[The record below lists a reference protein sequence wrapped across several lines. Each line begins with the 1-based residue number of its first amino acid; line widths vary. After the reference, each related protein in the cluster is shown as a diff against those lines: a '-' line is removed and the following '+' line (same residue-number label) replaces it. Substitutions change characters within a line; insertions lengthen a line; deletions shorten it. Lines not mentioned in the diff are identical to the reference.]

1 MASSRP
7 SAFIL
12 EDDDDW
18 GTLSPLPS
26 TMSRLSSTSSLV
38 SSGEFLAI
46 AGGGGGK
53 RELWVIDADKSPCLG
68 KVGANNNKFCVKP
81 RLEGLLHC
89 GKGRH
94 SVKFQPTKN
103 VAYIK

>member
-1 MASSRP
+1 MTGVLYPLFLLQCLGFR
-7 SAFIL
+7 
-12 EDDDDW
+12 
-18 GTLSPLPS
+18 PLPRWS
-26 TMSRLSSTSSLV
+26 LLV
-38 SSGEFLAI
+38 SFLQVP
-46 AGGGGGK
+46 GGGGGK
-53 RELWVIDADKSPCLG
+53 RDLWVIDADKSPCLG

>member
-38 SSGEFLAI
+38 SSGEW
-46 AGGGGGK
+46 GGK